1 MHHHGHPTLKTPLK
15 NEPERILVVGRSPSV
30 LVETVEIL
38 RSKGFFADATNQFD
52 RVLDDYDVKSL
63 DILVFGGMVPPD
75 TKEYLREEV
84 GARNPELTFVQGLAG
99 IAGLIAAQV
108 EGVAWADTAG
118 ETDVSYDAVRRTVKV
133 NMNDSAHVTV
143 DAYWHT
149 SFTPPQP
156 KSTAMQVLDTE
167 LDKGFHAIP
176 LPAGV
181 PSEASFVT
189 VAVGAAVHAFTV
201 GPMPQAVMRM
211 VPTSGSAAGGSAGT
225 GRGAPPSVPPVTT
238 HGHD

>member
-1 MHHHGHPTLKTPLK
+1 MNASHR
-15 NEPERILVVGRSPSV
+15 NERERILVVGRSPSV

-52 RVLDDYDVKSL
+52 RVLDDYDVTNL

-75 TKEYLREEV
+75 TKQYLREQV
-84 GARNPELTFVQGLAG
+84 GARNADVTFVQGLAG

-108 EGVAWADTAG
+108 EGVAWADTVNQS
-118 ETDVSYDAVRRTVKV
+118 EVSYDTERRLVQLNV
-133 NMNDSAHVTV
+133 DDCANVTI

-156 KSTAMQVLDTE
+156 ESTSMQVLDTE
-167 LDKGFHAIP
+167 LDKGFHTIP
-176 LPAGV
+176 LPAKV
-181 PSEASFVT
+181 PPEASFVT
-189 VAVGAAVHAFTV
+189 VAVGTAVHAFTV
-201 GPMPQAVMRM
+201 GPMPQSVMRM
-211 VPTSGSAAGGSAGT
+211 VPTGGTAPDGSTAP
-225 GRGAPPSVPPVTT
+225 GRSSLPPVAPVTT

>member
-1 MHHHGHPTLKTPLK
+1 MNHRHNPALTTPLAGK
-15 NEPERILVVGRSPSV
+15 PDRILVVGRSPDV

-38 RSKGFFADATNQFD
+38 RSKGFLADATNQFD
-52 RVLDDYDVKSL
+52 HVLGDYDVTNL

-75 TKEYLREEV
+75 TKKYLREEV
-84 GARNPELTFVQGLAG
+84 GALNPDMTFVQGLAG

-108 EGVAWADTAG
+108 EGVARADTAR
-118 ETDVSYDAVRRTVKV
+118 ETDVSYDAVRRTVQV
-133 NMNDSAHVTV
+133 TLNDPAHVTV

-156 KSTAMQVLDTE
+156 KSTGMQVLDAE
-167 LDKGFHAIP
+167 LDQGVHTIQ
-176 LPAGV
+176 LPVEV

-201 GPMPQAVMRM
+201 GPMPQAVMRL
-211 VPTSGSAAGGSAGT
+211 AATGGSASGGPAGT
-225 GRGAPPSVPPVTT
+225 GINALPSVAPLST

>member
-1 MHHHGHPTLKTPLK
+1 MHHHDNPTLTTSLTS
-15 NEPERILVVGRSPSV
+15 EPARVLVVGRSPDV

-38 RSKGFFADATNQFD
+38 RSRGFLADATNQFD
-52 RVLDDYDVKSL
+52 HVLVDYDVTNL

-75 TKEYLREEV
+75 TKKYLREEV
-84 GARNPELTFVQGLAG
+84 RALNPEVTFVQGLAG

-108 EGVAWADTAG
+108 EGVAWADRATW
-118 ETDVSYDAVRRTVKV
+118 TDVSYDAVRRTFKV
-133 NMNDSAHVTV
+133 NLNDSAHVAV

-149 SFTPPQP
+149 SLTPPQP
-156 KSTAMQVLDTE
+156 KSTGMQVLDAE
-167 LDKGFHAIP
+167 LEEGVHTIQLP
-176 LPAGV
+176 LGV

-201 GPMPQAVMRM
+201 GPMPQAVVRM
-211 VPTSGSAAGGSAGT
+211 ASTGGSAHGGPART
-225 GRGAPPSVPPVTT
+225 GIRVLPSVAPLST

>member
-1 MHHHGHPTLKTPLK
+1 VHHHGNPLKTPLK
-15 NEPERILVVGRSPSV
+15 NEPERILVVGRSPDV
-30 LVETVEIL
+30 LVDTVEIL

-52 RVLDDYDVKSL
+52 RILDDYDVTNL

-75 TKEYLREEV
+75 TKKYLREEV
-84 GARNPELTFVQGLAG
+84 GSRNPEVTFVQGLAG

-108 EGVAWADTAG
+108 EGVAWADPAS
-118 ETDVSYDAVRRTVKV
+118 ETEVSYDAVRRTVKV
-133 NMNDSAHVTV
+133 NMHDSAHVTV

-156 KSTAMQVLDTE
+156 RSTTMQVLDTE
-167 LDKGFHAIP
+167 LDKGLHTMP
-176 LPAGV
+176 LPAEV

-211 VPTSGSAAGGSAGT
+211 VSTGGSAPAGSAGT
-225 GRGAPPSVPPVTT
+225 GRSALPSVAPITT